1 MSAALRVIADLK
13 DKNSELVPRAVEHIC
28 FLADVN
34 RLYDEA
40 LGLYRL
46 DITLLIAQKSQ
57 KVVPTSART
66 DDRIQ
71 GNIFRF

>member
-1 MSAALRVIADLK
+1 MVTIDNNSNLVRSAI
-13 DKNSELVPRAVEHIC
+13 EHIC

-46 DITLLIAQKSQ
+46 DIALLIAQKSQ
-57 KVVPTSART
+57 KVYEFWGFT
-66 DDRIQ
+66 DDRIL
-71 GNIFRF
+71 GSICLSYEI

>member
-1 MSAALRVIADLK
+1 MIDNNSHLMS
-13 DKNSELVPRAVEHIC
+13 RAIEHIC

-34 RLYDEA
+34 QLYDQA

-57 KVVPTSART
+57 KV
-66 DDRIQ
+66 
-71 GNIFRF
+71 